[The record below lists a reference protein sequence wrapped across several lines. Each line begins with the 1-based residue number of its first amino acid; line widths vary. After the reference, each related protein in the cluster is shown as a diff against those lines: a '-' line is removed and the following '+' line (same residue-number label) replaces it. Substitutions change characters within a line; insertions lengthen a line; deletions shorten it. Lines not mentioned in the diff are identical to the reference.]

1 MLANKYF
8 IFNHFTHFLILLFLL
23 CILPVTNLH
32 SQALKG
38 KITDQAGEPIQY
50 STVYIQELRQGTTA
64 NVKGDY
70 EIRLPAGKYT
80 VIYQSLG
87 YEPIFVTINLTDNVI
102 TKNIILPVQYYQI
115 PEVRITASGEDPAY
129 IIMRKVIG
137 IAPYYLNN
145 ISSYKAEVYLKGNL
159 VIRNIPKIF
168 QKSMKIASDNEST
181 SISAGSKQKNE
192 EKVIKEGDI
201 YMMESFNEIE
211 FTAPDK
217 YFQKV
222 ISFNSTFPEQGDDIS
237 PMDFIQAS
245 FYQPVIVNM
254 AISPLAPNAF
264 SHYKFKYLGS
274 SLQGNYTINKIEVIP
289 KRKSQQVFEGTIFII
304 EDLWCLHS
312 VDLINENLAG
322 KIKVQQ
328 VYIPV
333 QDDIWMPVSHK
344 FDINISIVGFKA
356 DAGYGGSVKYID
368 VKPNL
373 ALARPN
379 TISVNYTGKTAPVP
393 EKPDSETS
401 KTKQQIEKI
410 LSKEDLSNRDMVKL
424 SRLMEKESK
433 ESVPDSIKNKLEVND
448 RTTHIVEKDAGKKD
462 SSYWAQVRPVPLS
475 DIEIISIRKNDS
487 IKALYSPKETES
499 DTAVPVNVKKN
510 KMIGTKMQRFIFGHT
525 WKDTTG
531 FYFTHGGFIDKNSV
545 TFNTVD
551 GFTYGLNFRL
561 AKAMKGWNSLSI
573 YPDFRW
579 AFSRKQFM
587 WRVNG
592 TYSFNGIKQ
601 RQIYLRTGMY
611 SKDIG
616 TGGGINTLLNS
627 ISSLFIEKNYMKL
640 YDSKYL
646 ILGFKTDITNGLSL
660 DVNSAFDSRQVLDNT
675 TDFSF
680 IETSNVYTDNIPD
693 NTYLDSTSN
702 PVNYLTDM
710 KHIDINAHLSYTPFQ
725 KYRMNNGRKVPRGS
739 DWPTLVL
746 SWQHGINEFPEVS
759 GYRQYDM
766 FRFEVFKNHD
776 IGAFSELRWRFRTG
790 AFLDNRSVPYYDFFH
805 FNPQPPMVLLDDYHD
820 AFMLPA
826 YYSLST
832 PEAFGEF
839 HFKYTTPY
847 LLLKLIPGISNTL
860 MRENVSLSYLGSK
873 NRPQYTELGYGIS
886 EIFFL
891 AELGVYVGFEDFA
904 YKSIGGKLILKFN

>member
-1 MLANKYF
+1 
-8 IFNHFTHFLILLFLL
+8 
-23 CILPVTNLH
+23 
-32 SQALKG
+32 
-38 KITDQAGEPIQY
+38 
-50 STVYIQELRQGTTA
+50 
-64 NVKGDY
+64 
-70 EIRLPAGKYT
+70 
-80 VIYQSLG
+80 
-87 YEPIFVTINLTDNVI
+87 
-102 TKNIILPVQYYQI
+102 
-115 PEVRITASGEDPAY
+115 
-129 IIMRKVIG
+129 
-137 IAPYYLNN
+137 
-145 ISSYKAEVYLKGNL
+145 
-159 VIRNIPKIF
+159 
-168 QKSMKIASDNEST
+168 
-181 SISAGSKQKNE
+181 
-192 EKVIKEGDI
+192 
-201 YMMESFNEIE
+201 
-211 FTAPDK
+211 
-217 YFQKV
+217 
-222 ISFNSTFPEQGDDIS
+222 
-237 PMDFIQAS
+237 MDFIQAS
-245 FYQPVIVNM
+245 FYQPVIGNM

-264 SHYKFKYLGS
+264 SHYKFKYLGA

-356 DAGYGGSVKYID
+356 DAGYGASVKYID
-368 VKPNL
+368 VKPNM
-373 ALARPN
+373 ALARPK
-379 TISVNYTGKTAPVP
+379 TISVNYSGQMSPLP
-393 EKPDSETS
+393 EKPDTETS

-410 LSKEDLSNRDMVKL
+410 LTKDDISNRDMVRL

-433 ESVPDSIKNKLEVND
+433 ESVPDSIKSKLEVND
-448 RTTHIVEKDAGKKD
+448 RTTHTVEKDAGRKD

-475 DIEIISIRKNDS
+475 EIEIISIRKNDS
-487 IKALYSPKETES
+487 IKALYSAREEKK
-499 DTAVPVNVKKN
+499 DTISSLSVKK
-510 KMIGTKMQRFIFGHT
+510 KSMTGTKMQWIIFGHT
-525 WKDTTG
+525 WRDTTG
-531 FYFTHGGFIDKNSV
+531 FYFSHGGLIDKNSI

-561 AKAMKGWNSLSI
+561 SKALKGWNSISV

-579 AFSRKQFM
+579 AFSRKEFM

-592 TYSFNGIKQ
+592 TYSFNGLKN
-601 RQIYLRTGMY
+601 RQFYLRTGMH

-627 ISSLFIEKNYMKL
+627 VSSLFVEKNYMKL

-646 ILGFKTDITNGLSL
+646 TLGFKTDISNGLSL
-660 DVNSAFDSRQVLDNT
+660 DISSAYDARRALDNT

-680 IETSNVYTDNIPD
+680 IETPNVYTGNIPD
-693 NTYLDSTSN
+693 NPYLDSASN
-702 PVNYLTDM
+702 PVNYLANM
-710 KHIDINAHLSYTPFQ
+710 NHLGLNARLTYTPFQ

-739 DWPTLVL
+739 DWPTIVL
-746 SWQHGINEFPEVS
+746 SWQHLINEFTEAN
-759 GYRQYDM
+759 GYRHHDL

-776 IGAFSELRWRFRTG
+776 VGAFSELRWRFRSG
-790 AFLDNRSVPYYDFFH
+790 VFLDNRSVPFYDFFH

-860 MRENVSLSYLGSK
+860 MRENISLSYLGSR
-873 NRPQYTELGYGIS
+873 NNPHYTELGYGIS
-886 EIFFL
+886 EIFFF
-891 AELGVYVGFEDFA
+891 AELGVYVGFEDLG
-904 YKSIGGKLILKFN
+904 YRSIGGKLILKFN